1 MRDSCGG
8 LIARYVRRPM
18 SSATIS
24 PVSGQR
30 WVSKN
35 EPELGLGL
43 LLRVDKGKVE
53 MLFPAA
59 NEQRVYTWASAPLQ
73 RVEFAAG
80 DVIKSHDGNAGAVV
94 SVEDRQGLLAYT
106 LDSGEEIIETALAD
120 TVSFSKPDRKLVSGI
135 VDHPR
140 AFDLRFN
147 AGKRFADLKRR
158 QLIGMVG
165 ARIDL
170 IPHQFAV
177 ALDAASRLHPRLL
190 LADEVGLGKT
200 IEAGLIVQRLH
211 LTGRANRVLVVVPEP
226 LMNQWFVE
234 LLRRFNLLF
243 SLFDEERCASIEA
256 NDAGVNPF
264 LDSQL
269 VICSPELLTAKP
281 QRAEQA
287 LAAGWDMLVVDE
299 AHHLEWSVS
308 GVSPSYQVVE
318 SLAAA
323 VPGLLLL
330 TATPEQLGGADG
342 HFARLRLLDPERY
355 DSLDHFADES
365 AHYREV
371 AEFVDRVLA
380 GESITAADR
389 QLVEGKSSRA
399 SDLCDQVDA
408 SAAGARDALV
418 SELLDSF
425 GTGRVMFRNT
435 RTALGGFPER
445 KAHLIDLG
453 EVADPFAATVDWLVQ
468 RISDDPEEKI
478 LVIGKSVTLAE
489 RVIDAVTERL
499 QVKCAAF
506 HEGMTLLQR
515 DRAAAWFADD
525 DGAQL
530 LCCSEIGSE
539 GRNFQFAHHLV
550 LIDLPD
556 NPELLEQRIGRL
568 DRIGQDETI
577 NIYVPFAK
585 ASEEEVLAHW
595 YHDGMGAF
603 EQCVHGAS
611 EIAADVAP
619 LLDEALQFCSPET
632 LKALVDRTVATR
644 AMVGEKLASG
654 QDRLLELKSRPT
666 IAVNALLDQVAEID
680 ADQRVEKMAL
690 RLFEQFGVAVEEI
703 GTRTYLLKPDHVT
716 TDALPGLPEE
726 GLTMTFERKRALS
739 REEMAFGSI
748 DHPLVRGAV
757 DLLGSEGVGSA
768 SFAVWENAAGEG
780 LFLEAV
786 WVIDCS
792 APAHLEVGR
801 FLPPTPV
808 KFAVDHTAREILE
821 RDVLDGVSLRGGDPG
836 PLLGIEKVKTQL
848 IPSMVERTRTA
859 AETELTS
866 VISTATTDARTA
878 YEAELARLRDLAEIN
893 HSVPESEVAA
903 LAAREEE
910 VIDAIAN
917 ATIRLDAV
925 RLIRRVTPR
934 VRKR

>member
-1 MRDSCGG
+1 MNNAA
-8 LIARYVRRPM
+8 I
-18 SSATIS
+18 T

-43 LLRVDKGKVE
+43 LLRVARGKVE

-73 RVEFAAG
+73 RVEFGAG
-80 DVIKSHDGNAGAVV
+80 DVIKSHEGKAGAVV
-94 SVEDRQGLLAYT
+94 SVEDRDGLLVYT
-106 LDSGEEIIETALAD
+106 LDSGEEVIETGLAD
-120 TVSFSKPDRKLVSGI
+120 TVSFSKPDRKLLSGI

-158 QLIGMVG
+158 QLVGMVG

-211 LTGRANRVLVVVPEP
+211 LTGRANRVLIVVPEP

-243 SLFDEERCASIEA
+243 SLFDEERCQSIEA

-269 VICSPELLTAKP
+269 VICSPELLTTKP
-281 QRAEQA
+281 ERAEQA

-299 AHHLEWSVS
+299 AHHLEWSVDE
-308 GVSPSYQVVE
+308 VSPAYQVVE

-330 TATPEQLGGADG
+330 TATPEQLGGTDG

-355 DSLDHFADES
+355 DSLEHFGEQS

-371 AEFVDRVLA
+371 AEFVDRLLA
-380 GESITAADR
+380 GEAITAADR

-399 SDLCDQVDA
+399 SDLCDRVEA
-408 SAAGARDALV
+408 GEAGASDALV
-418 SELLDSF
+418 AELLDSF
-425 GTGRVMFRNT
+425 GTGRDMFRNT
-435 RTALGGFPER
+435 RAALGGFPER
-445 KAHLIDLG
+445 QAHLIDLG
-453 EVADPFAATVDWLVQ
+453 DVADPFSATIEWMVQ
-468 RISDDPEEKI
+468 RLAEDPERKL
-478 LVIGKSVTLAE
+478 LVIGKTVSLAE
-489 RVIDAVTERL
+489 RVIDAVAARI
-499 QVKCAAF
+499 QVKSAAF
-506 HEGMTLLQR
+506 HEEMTLLQR

-525 DGAQL
+525 EGAQL

-539 GRNFQFAHHLV
+539 GRNFQFAHDLV
-550 LIDLPD
+550 LIDLPE

-568 DRIGQDETI
+568 DRIGQDDTI
-577 NIYVPFAK
+577 HIHVPFSSG
-585 ASEEEVLAHW
+585 SEEEVLAHW
-595 YHDGMGAF
+595 YHEGMGAF
-603 EQCVHGAS
+603 EHCVHGAS
-611 EIAADVAP
+611 EIAAEVAP
-619 LLDEALQFCSPET
+619 LLDEALQFGTPES
-632 LKALVDRTVATR
+632 LKALVEATAAVR
-644 AMVGEKLASG
+644 ARVGEKLESG
-654 QDRLLELKSRPT
+654 QDRLLELKSRPG
-666 IAVNALLDQVAEID
+666 IAVNALLDQVADID
-680 ADQRVEKMAL
+680 SDLRVEKMAL
-690 RLFEQFGVAVEEI
+690 RLFEQFGVAVEEV
-703 GTRTYLLKPDHVT
+703 GTRTYSLKPDHIT
-716 TDALPGLPEE
+716 TDALPGLPED
-726 GLTMTFERKRALS
+726 GLTMTFERRRALS
-739 REEMAFGSI
+739 HEDMAFGSV

-757 DLLGSEGVGSA
+757 ELMANEGVGA
-768 SFAVWENAAGEG
+768 AAFGMWENAAGEG

-786 WVIDCS
+786 WVVDCS

-808 KFAVDHTAREILE
+808 KFAVDHTAREVLD
-821 RDVLDGVSLRGGDPG
+821 RDVLDGISLRGGDPA
-836 PLLGIEKVKTQL
+836 PLLAIEKVKTQL
-848 IPSMVERTRTA
+848 IPNMIERTRAA
-859 AETELTS
+859 AEAELAA
-866 VISTATTDARTA
+866 ITATATSDARTA
-878 YEAELARLRDLAEIN
+878 YEAELARMRDLAEIN
-893 HSVPESEVAA
+893 HSVPQSEVDA

-910 VIDAIAN
+910 VVDAIAN
-917 ATIRLDAV
+917 ATVRLDAV

-934 VRKR
+934 VRTR